1 MRLVLLP
8 GLNGNS
14 SLFAP
19 LLAQLGDLPCSV
31 LELPHQGPQDHDN
44 LANALDDQLGET
56 PFVLLG
62 ESFSGPLAFRLA
74 LRHSSAMKGLILAAS
89 FLSPPHPLL
98 PLACRLPIPANL
110 PAPAWLL
117 RWLCIEDA
125 TPAVLQLL
133 QNEIRHLSPQLVRQ
147 RLQAMTRLQS
157 PLDSLS
163 LPTLHLWPTRD
174 RLVSHAAALSIGLHC
189 RDLRVSRIEGP
200 HFLLQSR
207 PEACVQAIQQF
218 IAKLGEAA

>member
-8 GLNGNS
+8 GLNGSS

-31 LELPHQGPQDHDN
+31 LELPHHGPQSHDN
-44 LANALDDQLGET
+44 LAKALGDQLGET

-74 LRHSSAMKGLILAAS
+74 LRPPSAMKGLILAAS

-125 TPAVLQLL
+125 APAVLQLL
-133 QNEIRHLSPQLVRQ
+133 ENEIRHLSPQLVRQ
-147 RLQAMTRLQS
+147 RLQAMARLKS
-157 PLDSLS
+157 PQASLS
-163 LPTLHLWPTRD
+163 LPTRD
-174 RLVSHAAALSIGLHC
+174 RLVSHAAAASISVYC

-207 PEACVQAIQQF
+207 PRDCAQAIQQF
-218 IAKLGEAA
+218 VTELNETA

>member
-8 GLNGNS
+8 GLNGSS

-31 LELPHQGPQDHDN
+31 LELPHHGLQAHDN

-62 ESFSGPLAFRLA
+62 ESFSGRLAFRLA
-74 LRHSSAMKGLILAAS
+74 LRRPSALKGLILAAS
-89 FLSPPHPLL
+89 FLQPPHPLL
-98 PLACRLPIPANL
+98 PLACRLPIPAKL

-125 TPAVLQLL
+125 APTVLQLL
-133 QNEIRHLSPQLVRQ
+133 QKEIHHLSPQLVRQ
-147 RLQAMTRLQS
+147 RLQAMARLQS

-174 RLVSHAAALSIGLHC
+174 RLVSHAAAASIGRHC
-189 RDLRVSRIEGP
+189 RDLRVSRIEGS
-200 HFLLQSR
+200 HFLLQGR
-207 PEACVQAIQQF
+207 PQACAQAIQQF
-218 IAKLGEAA
+218 ITELSETA

>member
-8 GLNGNS
+8 GLNGSS

-31 LELPHQGPQDHDN
+31 LELPHHGPQGHDN
-44 LANALDDQLGET
+44 LAKALGDQLGKT

-74 LRHSSAMKGLILAAS
+74 LRHPSAMKSLILAAS

-98 PLACRLPIPANL
+98 PLACRLPIPTNL

-125 TPAVLQLL
+125 APAVLQLL
-133 QNEIRHLSPQLVRQ
+133 ENEVRHLSPQLVRQ
-147 RLQAMTRLQS
+147 RLQAMARLQS
-157 PLDSLS
+157 PPANLS

-174 RLVSHAAALSIGLHC
+174 RLVSRAAAASIGVHC

-207 PEACVQAIQQF
+207 PRDCAQAIQQF
-218 IAKLGEAA
+218 VTELNETA